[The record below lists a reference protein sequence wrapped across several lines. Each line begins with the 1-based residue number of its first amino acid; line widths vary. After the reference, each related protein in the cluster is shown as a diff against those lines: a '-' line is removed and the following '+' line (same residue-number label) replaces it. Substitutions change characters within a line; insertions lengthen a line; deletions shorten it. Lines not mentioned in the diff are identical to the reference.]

1 MERVKL
7 FECPVK
13 AGNQGGTTDLELRP
27 FCGRGFFIARLL
39 INQ

>member
-13 AGNQGGTTDLELRP
+13 SGNQGGTTDLELRP
-27 FCGRGFFIARLL
+27 FADGVFIARLL